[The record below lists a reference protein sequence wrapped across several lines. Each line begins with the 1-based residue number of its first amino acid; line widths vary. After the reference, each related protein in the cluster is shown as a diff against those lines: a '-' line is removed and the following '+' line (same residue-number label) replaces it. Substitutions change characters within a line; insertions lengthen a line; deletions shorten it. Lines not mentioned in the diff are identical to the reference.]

1 MPLKAT
7 PISTMPGSLMGVKAG
22 RVQIESG
29 SVPIAS
35 QKYVRELDGIR
46 AIAVCIVVAAHY
58 QLPYVPGGFGVTVF
72 FFLSGYLITT
82 LFYSEYSSTLTISPT
97 RFYMRRW
104 LRLTPPLVISV
115 IIGVAF
121 YPITRTAVGAQP
133 VPIGNTMAA
142 LLYYTNYYI
151 LAWGLDATRVI
162 PFGICWSLAI
172 EEHFYLVWPWFLRR
186 RMQSPQRLCDRLPH
200 RFDSLWGS
208 PSNSLRDILG
218 AGGG

>member
-72 FFLSGYLITT
+72 FFLSGYLI
-82 LFYSEYSSTLTISPT
+82 LLRIQLDSDDQSDPILHASVAPT
-97 RFYMRRW
+97 D
-104 LRLTPPLVISV
+104 
-115 IIGVAF
+115 
-121 YPITRTAVGAQP
+121 
-133 VPIGNTMAA
+133 AA
-142 LLYYTNYYI
+142 SGHI
-151 LAWGLDATRVI
+151 RHHWRG
-162 PFGICWSLAI
+162 
-172 EEHFYLVWPWFLRR
+172 FLSDHPYGGRGPA
-186 RMQSPQRLCDRLPH
+186 SAH
-200 RFDSLWGS
+200 R
-208 PSNSLRDILG
+208 
-218 AGGG
+218 